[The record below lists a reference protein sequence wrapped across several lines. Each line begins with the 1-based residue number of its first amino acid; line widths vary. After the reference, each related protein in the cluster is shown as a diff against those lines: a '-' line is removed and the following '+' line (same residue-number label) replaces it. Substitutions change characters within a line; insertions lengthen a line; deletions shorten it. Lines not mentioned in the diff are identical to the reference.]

1 MILGRAQ
8 IPRSGFDMVDE
19 HTCATCLTMKMDG
32 ERPHLRVAD
41 PEGILGTSDDRPSDL
56 QDGGVATY

>member
-1 MILGRAQ
+1 MEHGRWTKGVQ
-8 IPRSGFDMVDE
+8 VED
-19 HTCATCLTMKMDG
+19 DG
-32 ERPHLRVAD
+32 EEFDLRVAD